1 MKKVGMFV
9 AVFVVGLSSIVL
21 GLTYPQH
28 SGFVNDFANIFSSQD
43 EQKMETFL
51 QNYEKKTSV
60 EIAVV
65 TTSSLNNLS
74 IEEWTLGL
82 ATQWGVGK
90 KSKDN
95 GIVIAIAPKARK
107 YRIEVGYGLEWIITD
122 SVAGKFGRDLL
133 VPAFKKGDYAGG
145 VNALLQAITRKIGQG
160 SAAERDTLQK
170 AHKQKEAQIAQA
182 RKEQEKKIFVG
193 GILTGIVGLVMFL
206 FYIMTKFVRDFFVE
220 LKRKKLLRNEIKTTL
235 VQLTEKV
242 NEHGDKLSQVYS
254 AKANLPSWARDKVES
269 ILGITEREMTNFQK
283 TSIDVNAL
291 TTEDPDG
298 AFNQLNQRVIP
309 TVDKIGFKL
318 EEADDVFKEL
328 DYYHKHSSEL
338 VGEIDNKITQLSDS
352 ASEAIEKG
360 FIFDALD
367 TTEFVESLADIRMQL
382 VNNTRGAED
391 DILNIH
397 RQLERLSERVLSGQA
412 QVDDKVESKRR
423 IDETASYL
431 LEKVQ
436 ELEGLIPRYKEKLEM
451 LMSNNHKN
459 VWDELQQRFDYNVE
473 KIAKVEHVVAESKK
487 IGSMENQ
494 QFHKA
499 LDVLDLASS
508 IIHDLGNVYEDMDCL
523 LNAIE
528 EAKGDNSRLF
538 ERATDVVQKAQRVA
552 KDSDVSSVTKRAIAS
567 VSSQLK
573 YVESTLEADNPDWI
587 AINNSLKEIINKA
600 KKLIKKAN
608 NEIEE
613 ERRRRRRRN
622 SSSSIG
628 GYVAESFSSSSETSS
643 DNNSFGGGS
652 FGGGGASGSW

>member
-9 AVFVVGLSSIVL
+9 VVFVIGLSSIVF

-28 SGFVNDFANIFSSQD
+28 SGFVNDFASIFSSQD

-65 TTSSLNNLS
+65 TTNSLNNLS

-122 SVAGKFGRDLL
+122 SVAGELGRNLL

-145 VNALLQAITRKIGQG
+145 TNALLQAITHKIGQG
-160 SAAERDTLQK
+160 SATERDVLQK
-170 AHKQKEAQIAQA
+170 AHEQKEAQIAQA

-206 FYIMTKFVRDFFVE
+206 FYIMAKFVRDFFVE

-254 AKANLPSWARDKVES
+254 AKANLPSWARDRVES

-328 DYYHKHSSEL
+328 DYYHKHSREL
-338 VGEIDNKITQLSDS
+338 VGEIDNKITQLSDF

-360 FIFDALD
+360 FVFDALD
-367 TTEFVESLADIRMQL
+367 ATELVESLVDIRMHL
-382 VNNTRGAED
+382 ENNTRDAED

-397 RQLERLSERVLSGQA
+397 TQLEVLLERVLSAQA
-412 QVDDKVESKRR
+412 QVDDKVESKRH

-436 ELEGLIPRYKEKLEM
+436 ELEGLIPRYKEKVEM
-451 LMSNNHKN
+451 LMSNNPKN
-459 VWDELQQRFDYNVE
+459 VWGELQQRFDYNVE
-473 KIAKVEHVVAESKK
+473 KIAKVERLVAESKE
-487 IGSMENQ
+487 IGSMKNQ

-508 IIHDLGNVYEDMDCL
+508 IVHDLGNVYEDMDYL

-538 ERATDVVQKAQRVA
+538 ERATDIVRKAQRVA
-552 KDSDVSSVTKRAIAS
+552 KDSDVSSATKRTIAS
-567 VSSQLK
+567 VGSQLK
-573 YVESTLEADNPDWI
+573 DVRSASMVDNPDWI
-587 AINNSLKEIINKA
+587 AINKTLKEIINKT
-600 KKLIKKAN
+600 KGLIKKAKS
-608 NEIEE
+608 EIEDE
-613 ERRRRRRRN
+613 ERRRRRRRR
-622 SSSSIG
+622 SSTSSIS
-628 GYVAESFSSSSETSS
+628 GYAGSSFSSSSGGS
-643 DNNSFGGGS
+643 SFGGGS